1 MNLKSALLKPDSH
14 TEKHTL
20 FGTEVYLRRL
30 TVGEL
35 DRYEK
40 ERKAAFDAFD
50 AGDYSGVALA
60 GAGLILSAICDENG
74 TPVSA
79 GNLPTAEELIDAHSN
94 PVFVDAMNTLQKYC
108 YGTIEDAKKN

>member
-14 TEKHTL
+14 TEKYTL

-40 ERKAAFDAFD
+40 DRKAAFD
-50 AGDYSGVALA
+50 AGDYSGVTLA
-60 GAGLILSAICDENG
+60 GASLILSAICDENG
-74 TPVSA
+74 IPVSA
-79 GNLPTAEELIDAHSN
+79 EDLPTAKELIDAHSN
-94 PVFVDAMNTLQKYC
+94 PVFVEAMNTLQKYC